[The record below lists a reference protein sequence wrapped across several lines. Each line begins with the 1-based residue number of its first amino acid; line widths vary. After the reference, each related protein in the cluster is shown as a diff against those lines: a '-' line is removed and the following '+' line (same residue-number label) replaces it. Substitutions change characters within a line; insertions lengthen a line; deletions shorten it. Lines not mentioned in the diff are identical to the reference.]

1 MKSNHHI
8 KIFKEIIS
16 EYKIIMKWKKIEEI
30 QKFNSIL
37 KLLKNRENLNI
48 YFENIYNLNESYK
61 KIIIPLYDIKINN
74 EENFIIISSK
84 ETIIFDIKYGVIDST
99 FDFQNLKFEMNH
111 RIIIDR
117 LISQMS

>member
-8 KIFKEIIS
+8 KLFKEIIS